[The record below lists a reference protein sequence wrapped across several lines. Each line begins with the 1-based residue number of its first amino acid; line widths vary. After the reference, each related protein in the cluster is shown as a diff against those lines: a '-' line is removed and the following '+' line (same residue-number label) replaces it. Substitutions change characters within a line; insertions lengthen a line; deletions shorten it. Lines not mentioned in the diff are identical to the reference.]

1 MYFMKNALLAVLVI
15 SPLFGILS
23 TMVVHSRMSFF
34 SDALGHSAFTGMA
47 IGALCGFSEPTWAA
61 VLFSLVFA
69 LLFNFVRRRTR
80 LASDTVIGVFSSTAV
95 ALGIFISTLGSRS
108 FTKFNSLLI
117 GDILS
122 VEPGKIGLLALIL
135 LLVLVLGVFMA
146 LNSRQFLTTA
156 NFKTIGNYM
165 ANDMIIGAFLT
176 ISLIAGNTDFSVGS
190 NMGCS
195 AFVCGLLL
203 NAGLPVWVCI
213 LVGLC
218 VGVAIGALNAFCIV
232 QLKVVPMI
240 ATMGTWMAFKGAG
253 LMIINSS
260 TLSNFPASFKAIVQD
275 WNLFGVSTL
284 IVVMLI
290 VAVVAALLLKYVSF
304 FHQAYFIGS
313 NPESARLSGINVT
326 KFVYV
331 LYMIIGFFAA
341 LAGILATSR
350 YGSAPASLGQGVEFR
365 VISALLIGG
374 VSLSGG
380 EGSILGT
387 FLGILLMALI
397 SNALTLFAIDSNLQN
412 VLIGSIMVVSVAID
426 EANRR
431 RQK

>member
-1 MYFMKNALLAVLVI
+1 
-15 SPLFGILS
+15 
-23 TMVVHSRMSFF
+23 MS
-34 SDALGHSAFTGMA
+34 
-47 IGALCGFSEPTWAA
+47 
-61 VLFSLVFA
+61 
-69 LLFNFVRRRTR
+69 RRTIS
-80 LASDTVIGVFSSTAV
+80 ATAENTG
-95 ALGIFISTLGSRS
+95 A
-108 FTKFNSLLI
+108 KSLLK
-117 GDILS
+117 
-122 VEPGKIGLLALIL
+122 KIFEIREIVIL
-135 LLVLVLGVFMA
+135 LLVLVLSVFMA
-146 LNSRQFLTTA
+146 INSKQFMTIA
-156 NFKTIGNYM
+156 NVKTIGNYM

-203 NAGLPVWVCI
+203 NAGLPIWVCI
-213 LVGLC
+213 LCGLL
-218 VGVAIGALNAFCIV
+218 VGVMIGALNAFCIV

-260 TLSNFPASFKAIVQD
+260 TLSNFPAGFKAIVQD
-275 WNLFGVSTL
+275 WTLFGVSTL
-284 IVVMLI
+284 IVVM
-290 VAVVAALLLKYVSF
+290 VVVTVIAMLLLKYVSF

-326 KFVYV
+326 RFIYV
-331 LYMIIGFFAA
+331 LYIIIGFFAA

-365 VISALLIGG
+365 IISALLIGG

-397 SNALTLFAIDSNLQN
+397 SNALTLFAIDTNLQN
-412 VLIGSIMVVSVAID
+412 VLIGSIMVISVAID
-426 EANRR
+426 EFNRR

>member
-1 MYFMKNALLAVLVI
+1 
-15 SPLFGILS
+15 
-23 TMVVHSRMSFF
+23 
-34 SDALGHSAFTGMA
+34 
-47 IGALCGFSEPTWAA
+47 
-61 VLFSLVFA
+61 
-69 LLFNFVRRRTR
+69 
-80 LASDTVIGVFSSTAV
+80 
-95 ALGIFISTLGSRS
+95 
-108 FTKFNSLLI
+108 
-117 GDILS
+117 
-122 VEPGKIGLLALIL
+122 
-135 LLVLVLGVFMA
+135 
-146 LNSRQFLTTA
+146 
-156 NFKTIGNYM
+156 
-165 ANDMIIGAFLT
+165 
-176 ISLIAGNTDFSVGS
+176 
-190 NMGCS
+190 
-195 AFVCGLLL
+195 
-203 NAGLPVWVCI
+203 
-213 LVGLC
+213 
-218 VGVAIGALNAFCIV
+218 
-232 QLKVVPMI
+232 MI

-412 VLIGSIMVVSVAID
+412 VLIGSIMVISVAID

>member
-1 MYFMKNALLAVLVI
+1 
-15 SPLFGILS
+15 
-23 TMVVHSRMSFF
+23 
-34 SDALGHSAFTGMA
+34 
-47 IGALCGFSEPTWAA
+47 
-61 VLFSLVFA
+61 
-69 LLFNFVRRRTR
+69 
-80 LASDTVIGVFSSTAV
+80 
-95 ALGIFISTLGSRS
+95 
-108 FTKFNSLLI
+108 
-117 GDILS
+117 
-122 VEPGKIGLLALIL
+122 
-135 LLVLVLGVFMA
+135 
-146 LNSRQFLTTA
+146 
-156 NFKTIGNYM
+156 
-165 ANDMIIGAFLT
+165 
-176 ISLIAGNTDFSVGS
+176 
-190 NMGCS
+190 
-195 AFVCGLLL
+195 
-203 NAGLPVWVCI
+203 
-213 LVGLC
+213 
-218 VGVAIGALNAFCIV
+218 
-232 QLKVVPMI
+232 
-240 ATMGTWMAFKGAG
+240 
-253 LMIINSS
+253 
-260 TLSNFPASFKAIVQD
+260 
-275 WNLFGVSTL
+275 
-284 IVVMLI
+284 MLI

>member
-1 MYFMKNALLAVLVI
+1 MKQPI
-15 SPLFGILS
+15 RYDRKQESGIRHILKKI
-23 TMVVHSRMSFF
+23 F
-34 SDALGHSAFTGMA
+34 A
-47 IGALCGFSEPTWAA
+47 IREI
-61 VLFSLVFA
+61 V
-69 LLFNFVRRRTR
+69 
-80 LASDTVIGVFSSTAV
+80 
-95 ALGIFISTLGSRS
+95 
-108 FTKFNSLLI
+108 
-117 GDILS
+117 
-122 VEPGKIGLLALIL
+122 IL

-284 IVVMLI
+284 IVVMLWLYICMYI
-290 VAVVAALLLKYVSF
+290 VMIGAA
-304 FHQAYFIGS
+304 
-313 NPESARLSGINVT
+313 INSYYEG
-326 KFVYV
+326 KF
-331 LYMIIGFFAA
+331 
-341 LAGILATSR
+341 R
-350 YGSAPASLGQGVEFR
+350 EFEER
-365 VISALLIGG
+365 A
-374 VSLSGG
+374 
-380 EGSILGT
+380 
-387 FLGILLMALI
+387 
-397 SNALTLFAIDSNLQN
+397 
-412 VLIGSIMVVSVAID
+412 
-426 EANRR
+426 RR
-431 RQK
+431 RRFVRREAAKEPEEQVSP

>member
-1 MYFMKNALLAVLVI
+1 MKQPI
-15 SPLFGILS
+15 RYDRKQESGIRHILKKI
-23 TMVVHSRMSFF
+23 F
-34 SDALGHSAFTGMA
+34 A
-47 IGALCGFSEPTWAA
+47 IREI
-61 VLFSLVFA
+61 V
-69 LLFNFVRRRTR
+69 
-80 LASDTVIGVFSSTAV
+80 
-95 ALGIFISTLGSRS
+95 
-108 FTKFNSLLI
+108 
-117 GDILS
+117 
-122 VEPGKIGLLALIL
+122 IL

-275 WNLFGVSTL
+275 WNLFGVSML

-290 VAVVAALLLKYVSF
+290 VAVVALYDHRLFRGAGRYPRYLAL
-304 FHQAYFIGS
+304 
-313 NPESARLSGINVT
+313 RLRAGFSG
-326 KFVYV
+326 
-331 LYMIIGFFAA
+331 
-341 LAGILATSR
+341 AGR
-350 YGSAPASLGQGVEFR
+350 
-365 VISALLIGG
+365 
-374 VSLSGG
+374 
-380 EGSILGT
+380 
-387 FLGILLMALI
+387 
-397 SNALTLFAIDSNLQN
+397 
-412 VLIGSIMVVSVAID
+412 
-426 EANRR
+426 
-431 RQK
+431 

>member
-1 MYFMKNALLAVLVI
+1 MRHLLATIV
-15 SPLFGILS
+15 
-23 TMVVHSRMSFF
+23 
-34 SDALGHSAFTGMA
+34 
-47 IGALCGFSEPTWAA
+47 
-61 VLFSLVFA
+61 
-69 LLFNFVRRRTR
+69 
-80 LASDTVIGVFSSTAV
+80 
-95 ALGIFISTLGSRS
+95 
-108 FTKFNSLLI
+108 
-117 GDILS
+117 
-122 VEPGKIGLLALIL
+122 IL

-275 WNLFGVSTL
+275 WNLFGVSTM

-412 VLIGSIMVVSVAID
+412 VLIGSIMVISVAID

>member
-1 MYFMKNALLAVLVI
+1 MKQPI
-15 SPLFGILS
+15 RYDRKQESGIRHILKKI
-23 TMVVHSRMSFF
+23 F
-34 SDALGHSAFTGMA
+34 A
-47 IGALCGFSEPTWAA
+47 IREI
-61 VLFSLVFA
+61 V
-69 LLFNFVRRRTR
+69 
-80 LASDTVIGVFSSTAV
+80 
-95 ALGIFISTLGSRS
+95 
-108 FTKFNSLLI
+108 
-117 GDILS
+117 
-122 VEPGKIGLLALIL
+122 IL

-284 IVVMLI
+284 IVVMLWLYICMYI
-290 VAVVAALLLKYVSF
+290 VMIGAA
-304 FHQAYFIGS
+304 
-313 NPESARLSGINVT
+313 INSYYKG
-326 KFVYV
+326 KF
-331 LYMIIGFFAA
+331 
-341 LAGILATSR
+341 R
-350 YGSAPASLGQGVEFR
+350 EFEER
-365 VISALLIGG
+365 A
-374 VSLSGG
+374 
-380 EGSILGT
+380 
-387 FLGILLMALI
+387 
-397 SNALTLFAIDSNLQN
+397 
-412 VLIGSIMVVSVAID
+412 
-426 EANRR
+426 RR
-431 RQK
+431 RRFVRREAAKEPEEQVSP

>member
-1 MYFMKNALLAVLVI
+1 MKQPI
-15 SPLFGILS
+15 RYDRKQESGIRHILKKI
-23 TMVVHSRMSFF
+23 F
-34 SDALGHSAFTGMA
+34 A
-47 IGALCGFSEPTWAA
+47 IREI
-61 VLFSLVFA
+61 V
-69 LLFNFVRRRTR
+69 
-80 LASDTVIGVFSSTAV
+80 
-95 ALGIFISTLGSRS
+95 
-108 FTKFNSLLI
+108 
-117 GDILS
+117 
-122 VEPGKIGLLALIL
+122 IL

-380 EGSILGT
+380 DGSILGT

-412 VLIGSIMVVSVAID
+412 VLIGSIMVISVAID

>member
-1 MYFMKNALLAVLVI
+1 MSRETI
-15 SPLFGILS
+15 SAP
-23 TMVVHSRMSFF
+23 TDH
-34 SDALGHSAFTGMA
+34 TGA
-47 IGALCGFSEPTWAA
+47 
-61 VLFSLVFA
+61 
-69 LLFNFVRRRTR
+69 
-80 LASDTVIGVFSSTAV
+80 
-95 ALGIFISTLGSRS
+95 
-108 FTKFNSLLI
+108 KSLLKRI
-117 GDILS
+117 FEIREI
-122 VEPGKIGLLALIL
+122 VIL
-135 LLVLVLGVFMA
+135 LLVLLLSAFMA
-146 LNSRQFLTTA
+146 INSKQFMTLA
-156 NFKTIGNYM
+156 NVKTIGNYM

-195 AFVCGLLL
+195 AFTCGLLL
-203 NAGLPVWVCI
+203 NAGLPIWLCI
-213 LVGLC
+213 LCGLL
-218 VGVAIGALNAFCIV
+218 VGVMIGAINAFCIV
-232 QLKVVPMI
+232 RLKVVPMI
-240 ATMGTWMAFKGAG
+240 ATMGTWMAFKGVG

-260 TLSNFPASFKAIVQD
+260 TLSNFPAAFKAIVQK

-284 IVVMLI
+284 IIVMVI
-290 VAVVAALLLKYVSF
+290 VTVIAMLLLKYVSF

-326 KFVYV
+326 RFVYV
-331 LYMIIGFFAA
+331 IYIIIGFFAA

-380 EGSILGT
+380 EGSIFGT

-397 SNALTLFAIDSNLQN
+397 SNALTLFAIDTNLQN
-412 VLIGSIMVVSVAID
+412 VLIGSIMIISVAID
-426 EANRR
+426 EFNRR

>member
-1 MYFMKNALLAVLVI
+1 
-15 SPLFGILS
+15 
-23 TMVVHSRMSFF
+23 
-34 SDALGHSAFTGMA
+34 
-47 IGALCGFSEPTWAA
+47 
-61 VLFSLVFA
+61 
-69 LLFNFVRRRTR
+69 
-80 LASDTVIGVFSSTAV
+80 
-95 ALGIFISTLGSRS
+95 
-108 FTKFNSLLI
+108 
-117 GDILS
+117 
-122 VEPGKIGLLALIL
+122 
-135 LLVLVLGVFMA
+135 
-146 LNSRQFLTTA
+146 
-156 NFKTIGNYM
+156 M

-387 FLGILLMALI
+387 FLGILLMAL
-397 SNALTLFAIDSNLQN
+397 SSKALTLFAIDSNLQN
-412 VLIGSIMVVSVAID
+412 VLIGSIMVISVAIN